1 MIMRKQFKN
10 ISAVDF
16 PFCRSGETVMLEVD
30 KDGLLGTREQR
41 ERQKH
46 GHLIEVKVS
55 KPKTE
60 TKGAN
65 NVIN

>member
-1 MIMRKQFKN
+1 MRKQFKN
-10 ISAVDF
+10 ISSVDF
-16 PFCRSGETVMLEVD
+16 PFCRAGETVVLEVD

-41 ERQKH
+41 ERHKY

-55 KPKTE
+55 KPKIE

-65 NVIN
+65 NVVN